1 MVDKGDGLN
10 NLTNKTISE
19 YIRKQKHTGGRD
31 DHKTDTDVLS
41 TFTWVNDVDPMIVV
55 IEKSFATYERQ
66 LMEMPMQE
74 FPVADLEDAYEE
86 FVPFLKCSLEL
97 QQTLI

>member
-19 YIRKQKHTGGRD
+19 FIRKQKHTGGRD
-31 DHKTDTDVLS
+31 DHKIDTDVLS

-55 IEKSFATYERQ
+55 IEKSFAN
-66 LMEMPMQE
+66 L
-74 FPVADLEDAYEE
+74 
-86 FVPFLKCSLEL
+86 S
-97 QQTLI
+97 